1 MRINRESDG
10 DPCPVTD
17 DMLGQLYRSSEQGL
31 PALIATVAPDVRAQL
46 ATYCYRRGHLR
57 AIGLA
62 IASTCDEYDL
72 VDWGGTAGAAL
83 FARSREAPAEPPA
96 LSHYAAR
103 RRVTLASAP
112 LRIPPPIDDEP
123 EPDVEPEPDAESEPQ
138 AEPEL
143 QAGAEPQAEAE
154 LQAEVEPQTEVEKEA
169 EPEQAQHSGIKASD
183 AG

>member
-1 MRINRESDG
+1 MRINRDSDG

-62 IASTCDEYDL
+62 VASTCDEYDL
-72 VDWGGTAGAAL
+72 VTWGGTAGAAL

-112 LRIPPPIDDEP
+112 LRIQPPIDDEP
-123 EPDVEPEPDAESEPQ
+123 EPDVEPEP
-138 AEPEL
+138 
-143 QAGAEPQAEAE
+143 
-154 LQAEVEPQTEVEKEA
+154 QAEVEPQADAGPQADIRQEA
-169 EPEQAQHSGIKASD
+169 EPEQEQNSD
-183 AG
+183 TKGPDAA